1 VVGNGTNQ
9 NLWDYPTPQVDF
21 DSIASDFSS
30 LKAKA
35 QASGLY
41 FARYSTGNQKNSSY
55 YWRGYHLIFNSNGTV
70 TVKRVSSATQIT
82 PDALLNPADDD
93 DGVQD
98 RQLIATE
105 TTLGTYTIPSTC
117 GLIFVEDN
125 TWIEGTISGKV
136 TLVVASTDASVD
148 VSAYLRG
155 NIVYATG
162 SGTDGFSLIAERNVL
177 ITPDSPQDMTL
188 NGIFIAQAGAFGRNL
203 YDCPSSYEP
212 NGTLTILGTTVSNKR
227 TGTKWLNGCGSGSNA
242 GYSTRIDAF
251 DRQMVTSPPPFTPT
265 TSSDY
270 QFVEWRE
277 K

>member
-1 VVGNGTNQ
+1 
-9 NLWDYPTPQVDF
+9 
-21 DSIASDFSS
+21 
-30 LKAKA
+30 
-35 QASGLY
+35 
-41 FARYSTGNQKNSSY
+41 
-55 YWRGYHLIFNSNGTV
+55 
-70 TVKRVSSATQIT
+70 VSSATQIT